1 MARPEKLGH
10 DYFPFFTSREDR
22 TKLNIIQAS
31 KGNDG
36 FVVILMTECLIRGNR
51 SNGYYIKCD
60 LDMSARLHNECGG
73 IKIEKIQDILEFAI
87 ENEYFDKKL
96 YQKYKILTNRQ
107 IQEDHL
113 LSSQRRS
120 NFSIKKEYMI
130 LKLPEVKELG
140 IKKKIVLEDGFYTW
154 LIDNNNSVNVDNNFI
169 NVDNNSINADNNTQ
183 IKINK
188 IKENEI
194 TSNSDCNCKGN
205 SEGKVNV
212 KNEDSPHSSFDY
224 SKLHTALVSF
234 IKNKIFPD
242 DPLEVEAMN
251 NFLFE
256 LQTPVDKG
264 GYGYSSGE
272 VKDASRKVKKTL
284 LGKNREELED
294 IRDMF
299 DYLSAAIIESLKNNR
314 KEG

>member
-10 DYFPFFTSREDR
+10 DYFPFFTSRDDR

-51 SNGYYIKCD
+51 SNGYYINCD

-73 IKIEKIQDILEFAI
+73 VKIEKIQDVLQFAI

-120 NFSIKKEYMI
+120 NFKIKKEYML
-130 LKLPEVKELG
+130 LKLSEVKELG

-154 LIDNNNSVNVDNNFI
+154 ISDGNNRINDDIKPIIVN
-169 NVDNNSINADNNTQ
+169 NNSINDDISAQ

-194 TSNSDCNCKGN
+194 TLNSEGKSNGN
-205 SEGKVNV
+205 SEGKVIV
-212 KNEDSPHSSFDY
+212 KNEDSPHSSVDL

-234 IKNKIFPD
+234 VRNKIFPD
-242 DPLEVEAMN
+242 DPLEIEAMN

-264 GYGYSSGE
+264 GYGYTSGE

-284 LGKNREELED
+284 LSKSTDELLE

-299 DYLSAAIIESLKNNR
+299 DYLSAGIIESLKSNR
-314 KEG
+314 KEE

>member
-10 DYFPFFTSREDR
+10 DYFPFFTSRDDR

-51 SNGYYIKCD
+51 SNGYYINCD

-73 IKIEKIQDILEFAI
+73 VKIEKIQDVLQFAI

-120 NFSIKKEYMI
+120 NFKIKKEYML
-130 LKLPEVKELG
+130 LKLSEVKELG

-154 LIDNNNSVNVDNNFI
+154 ISDGNNQVNDDIKPIIVN
-169 NVDNNSINADNNTQ
+169 NNSINDDISTQ

-194 TSNSDCNCKGN
+194 ISNSEGKSNGN
-205 SEGKVNV
+205 SEGKVIV
-212 KNEDSPHSSFDY
+212 KNEDTPHSSVDL
-224 SKLHTALVSF
+224 SKMHTALVSF
-234 IKNKIFPD
+234 VRNKIFPD
-242 DPLEVEAMN
+242 DPLEIEAMN

-264 GYGYSSGE
+264 GYGYTSGE

-284 LGKNREELED
+284 LSKNTDELLE

-299 DYLSAAIIESLKNNR
+299 DYLSAGIIESLKSNR
-314 KEG
+314 KEE